1 VAGYIKILEGK
12 MIINNC
18 DKENLFIDENGII
31 KEINNSKMFL
41 GIFLYNNN
49 EDEKQISGT
58 TPLLFDDYYD
68 LVNYLES
75 KCGKK
80 DLEEWNKRKLKII
93 IRSFKAITLS

>member
-1 VAGYIKILEGK
+1 

-18 DKENLFIDENGII
+18 DKENLIIDENGVI
-31 KEINNSKMFL
+31 KEINNPRMFL
-41 GIFLYNNN
+41 GIFLYNND
-49 EDEKQISGT
+49 EDENQINNT

-75 KCGKK
+75 KNGKK

-93 IRSFKAITLS
+93 IRSFKAIILS